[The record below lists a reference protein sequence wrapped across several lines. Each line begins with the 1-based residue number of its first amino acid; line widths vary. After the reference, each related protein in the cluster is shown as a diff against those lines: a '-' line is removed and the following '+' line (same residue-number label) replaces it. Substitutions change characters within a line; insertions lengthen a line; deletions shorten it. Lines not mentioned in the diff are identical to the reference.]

1 MLIHILLFQRARDL
15 FYALWIPDLFMER
28 VEADL
33 NWSLMCPSECPGLQ
47 DCWGKEFNELYTKYE
62 KQGKFRKQVRAQKL
76 WFAILDAQTETG
88 TPYMMYKDAC
98 NRKSNQQVWQSC
110 RRGGVSW
117 LPYTEMST
125 QKKLGLLAKHTQ
137 NGTRLKTW
145 SQETNVW

>member
-1 MLIHILLFQRARDL
+1 MLTKVSILLFKCVFHALFKVYTASFGPTMLIHILLFQRARDL

-110 RRGGVSW
+110 RRGGVS
-117 LPYTEMST
+117 
-125 QKKLGLLAKHTQ
+125 
-137 NGTRLKTW
+137 
-145 SQETNVW
+145 